1 MNIRRIVSALVAA
14 SASAAVLGSLVVAG
28 ATAYAARTKTMH
40 LHIVG
45 GSMEPT
51 IQLGDIVTIDPNKN
65 PQEGDIITFKVD
77 QHTVTHRV
85 IRRWVSTDPQGV
97 IHSMFQTKG
106 DANRTADAWT
116 LTDNQVMGKVVD
128 TPLIIV
134 LAEPFSDHPVVIAL
148 LLLPLLATILV
159 TELRNIKRDVLHL
172 RRRKTEECPERESN
186 PQEVAF
192 RGV

>member
-1 MNIRRIVSALVAA
+1 MKIRRIASALVAA
-14 SASAAVLGSLVVAG
+14 SASVAVLGSLVVAG

-51 IQLGDIVTIDPNKN
+51 IHLGDIITIDPNKN

-85 IRRWVSTDPQGV
+85 TERWTSTDPQGV
-97 IHSMFQTKG
+97 VHAMFKTKG
-106 DANRTADAWT
+106 DANSTVDAWT

-134 LAEPFSDHPVVIAL
+134 LAEPFSDHPVIIAL
-148 LLLPLLATILV
+148 LLLPLLTTILV
-159 TELRNIKRDVLHL
+159 TEIQHIKNNVSHL
-172 RRRKTEECPERESN
+172 RRRKTDECPERESN
-186 PQEVAF
+186 PQEVTF